1 MIFPSRGKSWRTVT
15 AAGRTPSQA
24 EEGEK
29 LILSFPGPKDW
40 TIIIN
45 PQAGNKVFPLKK
57 ELISMT
63 SRISGFYKLAPSKRL
78 IAVAEQ
84 AALGPQEIDQV
95 EKGLSLDQ
103 ADKMT
108 ENVIGLF
115 QVPLG
120 IATNF
125 VIDGREVLI
134 PMATEEPSVI
144 AAASN
149 GARMTREAGGFFTSS
164 TGPVMRA
171 QIQATGIADPFSAR
185 QSILLHKDELTRMA
199 NDKDPMLVKYGGGVK
214 DIEVY
219 VIDSKMGPMVVTHL
233 IVDCRDAMGANAVNT
248 MAEALAP
255 RIEQITGGRVYLR
268 IISNLADLRLVR
280 AKAVFKAE
288 EIGGHEV
295 VDGILLAAE
304 LAQVDPYRA
313 ATHNK
318 GIMNGVTAV
327 VLATGNDTRAVE
339 AGAHAFASSTG
350 SYRSLT
356 RYEKNSDGDLVGTI
370 EMPVAV
376 GLVGGATRVHPV
388 AKTAVKILGVKS
400 ADDLSRIIASV
411 GLCQNFA
418 ALRAL
423 ASEGIQ
429 RGHMSLHAKN
439 VAVQAGA
446 KCDLIDIIAARMA
459 AERRISV
466 DRAVELMAELDEK
479 SKEKA

>member
-1 MIFPSRGKSWRTVT
+1 
-15 AAGRTPSQA
+15 
-24 EEGEK
+24 
-29 LILSFPGPKDW
+29 
-40 TIIIN
+40 
-45 PQAGNKVFPLKK
+45 
-57 ELISMT
+57 MT
-63 SRISGFYKLAPSKRL
+63 SRISGFYKLAPSERL
-78 IAVAEQ
+78 FAVAEQ
-84 AALGPQEIDQV
+84 AALGPEEISQV
-95 EKGLSLDQ
+95 QTGLSLDQ
-103 ADKMT
+103 ADKMA
-108 ENVIGLF
+108 ENVIGVF
-115 QVPLG
+115 QVPLC

-149 GARMTREAGGFFTSS
+149 GARMAREAGGFFTTS

-171 QIQATGIADPFSAR
+171 QIQATGIGDPFAAR
-185 QSILLHKDELTRMA
+185 QAILLHKDELTRMA
-199 NDKDPMLVKYGGGVK
+199 NDKDPMLVKYGGGIK

-219 VIDSKMGPMVVTHL
+219 VIDSKMGMMVVTHL

-304 LAQVDPYRA
+304 LAEVDPYRA

-339 AGAHAFASSTG
+339 AGAHAFASIDG
-350 SYRSLT
+350 RYKSLT
-356 RYEKNSDGDLVGTI
+356 RYEKNRDGDLVGTI

-400 ADDLSRIIASV
+400 ADELSRIIASV

-446 KCDLIDIIAARMA
+446 KCDLIEIIAARMA

-466 DRAVELMAELDEK
+466 DRAVQLMAELDEK
-479 SKEKA
+479 AKEKT

>member
-1 MIFPSRGKSWRTVT
+1 MV
-15 AAGRTPSQA
+15 
-24 EEGEK
+24 
-29 LILSFPGPKDW
+29 
-40 TIIIN
+40 
-45 PQAGNKVFPLKK
+45 
-57 ELISMT
+57 
-63 SRISGFYKLAPSKRL
+63 
-78 IAVAEQ
+78 
-84 AALGPQEIDQV
+84 
-95 EKGLSLDQ
+95 
-103 ADKMT
+103 
-108 ENVIGLF
+108 ENVIGVI

-125 VIDGREVLI
+125 IIDGREVLI

-149 GARMTREAGGFFTSS
+149 GAKMAREAGGFLTSS

-171 QIQATGIADPFSAR
+171 QIQVTGVVDPFSAR
-185 QSILLHKDELTRMA
+185 QNILLHKDELTRMA
-199 NDKDPMLVKYGGGVK
+199 NEKDPMLVKYGGGVK

-219 VIDSKMGPMVVTHL
+219 VIDSRVGPMVVVHL

-255 RIEQITGGRVYLR
+255 RVEEITGGRVYLR
-268 IISNLADLRLVR
+268 IISNLADKRLAR
-280 AKAVFKAE
+280 ARAVFKAE

-295 VDGILLAAE
+295 VDGIIQAAALAE
-304 LAQVDPYRA
+304 VDPYRA

-339 AGAHAFASSTG
+339 AGAHSFASISG
-350 SYRSLT
+350 RYQSLT
-356 RYEKNSDGDLVGTI
+356 HYEKNKDGDLVGTI
-370 EMPVAV
+370 ELPVAV

-388 AKTAVKILGVKS
+388 AKSTVKILGVKS
-400 ADDLSRIIASV
+400 ADDLSRIIAAV

-446 KCDLIDIIAARMA
+446 KCDLIEVVAARMA
-459 AERRISV
+459 AERRINV
-466 DRAVELMAELDEK
+466 DRAAELIAELEQK
-479 SKEKA
+479 SKGEAAN

>member
-1 MIFPSRGKSWRTVT
+1 
-15 AAGRTPSQA
+15 
-24 EEGEK
+24 
-29 LILSFPGPKDW
+29 
-40 TIIIN
+40 
-45 PQAGNKVFPLKK
+45 
-57 ELISMT
+57 MT
-63 SRISGFYKLAPSKRL
+63 SRISGFYKLAPAERL
-78 IAVAEQ
+78 SAVAEQ
-84 AALGPQEIDQV
+84 TAIGPEEISQI
-95 EKGLSLDQ
+95 KSGLSLEQ
-103 ADKMT
+103 ADKMV
-108 ENVIGLF
+108 ENVVGMF

-125 VIDGREVLI
+125 VIDGREVLV

-149 GARMTREAGGFFTSS
+149 GARMAREAGGFFTSS

-171 QIQATGIADPFSAR
+171 QIQATGIVDPFSAR
-185 QSILLHKDELTRMA
+185 QAILLHRDELIRMA
-199 NDKDPMLVKYGGGVK
+199 NEKDPMLVKFGGGVK

-219 VIDSKMGPMVVTHL
+219 VIDSRLGPMVVTHL

-268 IISNLADLRLVR
+268 IISNLADLRLAR

-288 EIGGHEV
+288 AIGGHEV

-339 AGAHAFASSTG
+339 AGAHSYASRSG
-350 SYRSLT
+350 CYRSLS
-356 RYEKNSDGDLVGTI
+356 RYEKNRDGDLVASI
-370 EMPVAV
+370 EMPAAV
-376 GLVGGATRVHPV
+376 GLVGGATRVHPA
-388 AKTAVKILGVKS
+388 AKTAVRILGVAS
-400 ADDLSRIIASV
+400 ADELSRIIASV

-429 RGHMSLHAKN
+429 RGHMSLHARN

-446 KCDLIDIIAARMA
+446 KCDMIEIVAARMA

-466 DRAVELMAELDEK
+466 DRAQELLADLDKKTQE
-479 SKEKA
+479 SA

>member
-1 MIFPSRGKSWRTVT
+1 
-15 AAGRTPSQA
+15 
-24 EEGEK
+24 
-29 LILSFPGPKDW
+29 
-40 TIIIN
+40 
-45 PQAGNKVFPLKK
+45 
-57 ELISMT
+57 MT
-63 SRISGFYKLAPSKRL
+63 SRISGFYKLAPSERL

-84 AALGPQEIDQV
+84 AALGPEEIAQV
-95 EKGLSLDQ
+95 QTGLLLDQ

-149 GARMTREAGGFFTSS
+149 GARMARETGGFFTSS

-171 QIQATGIADPFSAR
+171 LIQATGIGDPFAAR
-185 QSILLHKDELTRMA
+185 QSILLHKDDLMRMA

-280 AKAVFKAE
+280 SKAVFKAE

-304 LAQVDPYRA
+304 LAEVDPYRA

-339 AGAHAFASSTG
+339 AGAHAFASIDG
-350 SYRSLT
+350 RYKSLT
-356 RYEKNSDGDLVGTI
+356 RYEKNRDGDLVGTI

-400 ADDLSRIIASV
+400 ADELSRIIASV

-446 KCDLIDIIAARMA
+446 KCDLIEIIAARMA
-459 AERRISV
+459 AERRINV

-479 SKEKA
+479 AKEIT

>member
-1 MIFPSRGKSWRTVT
+1 
-15 AAGRTPSQA
+15 
-24 EEGEK
+24 
-29 LILSFPGPKDW
+29 
-40 TIIIN
+40 
-45 PQAGNKVFPLKK
+45 
-57 ELISMT
+57 MT
-63 SRISGFYKLAPSKRL
+63 SRISGFYKLAPADRL
-78 IAVAEQ
+78 SAVAEQ
-84 AALGPQEIDQV
+84 AALGADEISQI
-95 EKGLSLDQ
+95 KSGLSLEQ
-103 ADKMT
+103 ADKMV
-108 ENVIGLF
+108 ENVVGMF

-125 VIDGREVLI
+125 VIDGREVLV

-149 GARMTREAGGFFTSS
+149 GARMAREAGGFFTSS

-171 QIQATGIADPFSAR
+171 QIQATGIVDPFAAR
-185 QSILLHKDELTRMA
+185 QAILLHRDELIQMA
-199 NDKDPMLVKYGGGVK
+199 NEKDPMLVKFGGGVK

-219 VIDSKMGPMVVTHL
+219 VIDSRLGPMVVTHL

-268 IISNLADLRLVR
+268 IISNLADLRLAR
-280 AKAVFKAE
+280 ARAVFKAE
-288 EIGGHEV
+288 AIGGHEV

-339 AGAHAFASSTG
+339 AGAHSYASRSG

-356 RYEKNSDGDLVGTI
+356 RYEKNRDGDLVASI

-388 AKTAVKILGVKS
+388 AKTAVRILGVKS

-429 RGHMSLHAKN
+429 RGHMSLHARN

-446 KCDLIDIIAARMA
+446 KCDLIEIVAARMA

-466 DRAVELMAELDEK
+466 DRAQELIAELDQK
-479 SKEKA
+479 SGEST

>member
-1 MIFPSRGKSWRTVT
+1 
-15 AAGRTPSQA
+15 
-24 EEGEK
+24 
-29 LILSFPGPKDW
+29 
-40 TIIIN
+40 
-45 PQAGNKVFPLKK
+45 
-57 ELISMT
+57 MT
-63 SRISGFYKLAPSKRL
+63 SRISGFYKLAPSERL

-84 AALGPQEIDQV
+84 AKLGPEEIAQV
-95 EKGLSLDQ
+95 ETGLLLDQ
-103 ADKMT
+103 AEKMT
-108 ENVIGLF
+108 ENVIGMF

-149 GARMTREAGGFFTSS
+149 GARMARETGGFFTSS

-171 QIQATGIADPFSAR
+171 LIQATGIGDPFAAR
-185 QSILLHKDELTRMA
+185 QAILLHKDELMRMA

-304 LAQVDPYRA
+304 LAEVDPYRA

-318 GIMNGVTAV
+318 GIMNGVTSV

-339 AGAHAFASSTG
+339 AGAHAFASIDG
-350 SYRSLT
+350 RYKSLT
-356 RYEKNSDGDLVGTI
+356 RYEKNRDGDLVGTI

-400 ADDLSRIIASV
+400 ADELSRIIASV

-446 KCDLIDIIAARMA
+446 KCDLIEIIAARMA
-459 AERRISV
+459 AERRINV

-479 SKEKA
+479 AEEKT

>member
-1 MIFPSRGKSWRTVT
+1 
-15 AAGRTPSQA
+15 
-24 EEGEK
+24 
-29 LILSFPGPKDW
+29 
-40 TIIIN
+40 
-45 PQAGNKVFPLKK
+45 
-57 ELISMT
+57 MT
-63 SRISGFYKLAPSKRL
+63 SRISGFYKLAPSERL
-78 IAVAEQ
+78 IAVAEH
-84 AALGPQEIDQV
+84 AALGKEEIDQV
-95 EKGLSLDQ
+95 QTGLSLDQ
-103 ADKMT
+103 ADKMV
-108 ENVIGLF
+108 ENVIGLI

-149 GARMTREAGGFFTSS
+149 GARMAREAGGFFTSS

-171 QIQATGIADPFSAR
+171 QIQATGIEDPFAAR
-185 QSILLHKDELTRMA
+185 QSILLHKDELTSMA
-199 NDKDPMLVKYGGGVK
+199 NEKDPMLVKYGGGVK

-233 IVDCRDAMGANAVNT
+233 IVDCRDAMGANAINT

-295 VDGILLAAE
+295 VDGILFAAE

-339 AGAHAFASSTG
+339 AGAHAFAGVTG
-350 SYRSLT
+350 RYKSLT
-356 RYEKNSDGDLVGTI
+356 RYEKNRDGDLVGTI
-370 EMPVAV
+370 EMPAAV

-446 KCDLIDIIAARMA
+446 KCDMIEIIAARMA

-466 DRAVELMAELDEK
+466 DRAAELMAELDEK
-479 SKEKA
+479 AKEKT

>member
-1 MIFPSRGKSWRTVT
+1 
-15 AAGRTPSQA
+15 
-24 EEGEK
+24 
-29 LILSFPGPKDW
+29 
-40 TIIIN
+40 
-45 PQAGNKVFPLKK
+45 
-57 ELISMT
+57 MT
-63 SRISGFYKLAPSKRL
+63 SRISGFYRL
-78 IAVAEQ
+78 PPDDRLKAAAEQ
-84 AALGPQEIDQV
+84 AGLGQEEISQLQ
-95 EKGLSLDQ
+95 KGLLLDQ
-103 ADKMT
+103 ADKMV
-108 ENVIGLF
+108 ENVIGIF

-125 VIDGREVLI
+125 VIDGREVLV

-149 GARMTREAGGFFTSS
+149 GARMAREAGGFLTSS
-164 TGPVMRA
+164 SGPVMRG
-171 QIQATGIADPFSAR
+171 QIQVTGVSDPFGAR
-185 QSILLHKDELTRMA
+185 QTILLHKDELTRMA
-199 NDKDPMLVKYGGGVK
+199 NDKDPMLVKFGGGVK
-214 DIEVY
+214 DIEVW
-219 VIDSKMGPMVVTHL
+219 VIDTRLGPNVVVHL

-255 RIEQITGGRVYLR
+255 RIEEITGGRVFLR
-268 IISNLADLRLVR
+268 IISNLADHRLAR

-295 VDGILLAAE
+295 VDGIIQAAALAE
-304 LAQVDPYRA
+304 VDPYRA

-318 GIMNGVTAV
+318 GIMNGITAV

-339 AGAHAFASSTG
+339 AGAHAYASMQG
-350 SYRSLT
+350 RYRSLT
-356 RYEKNSDGDLVGTI
+356 RYEMNKDGDLVGTI
-370 EMPVAV
+370 ELPVAV

-388 AKTAVKILGVKS
+388 AKSIVKILGVKS
-400 ADDLSRIIASV
+400 ADDLSRIIAAV

-439 VAVQAGA
+439 VAAQAGA
-446 KCDLIDIIAARMA
+446 KCDLIEIIAARMA

-466 DRAVELMAELDEK
+466 DRAVELLAELEDKGQER
-479 SKEKA
+479 

>member
-1 MIFPSRGKSWRTVT
+1 MPVR
-15 AAGRTPSQA
+15 
-24 EEGEK
+24 EE
-29 LILSFPGPKDW
+29 LR
-40 TIIIN
+40 
-45 PQAGNKVFPLKK
+45 
-57 ELISMT
+57 SMT
-63 SRISGFYKLAPSKRL
+63 SRISGFYKLAPSERL
-78 IAVAEQ
+78 KAAAEQ
-84 AALGPQEIDQV
+84 AALGQEEIAQV
-95 EKGLSLDQ
+95 ESGLLLDQ
-103 ADKMT
+103 ADKMV
-108 ENVIGLF
+108 ENVVGMF

-149 GARMTREAGGFFTSS
+149 GAKMAREAGGFSTSS

-171 QIQATGIADPFSAR
+171 QIQATGIEDPFAAR
-185 QSILLHKDELTRMA
+185 QAILLHKDELTRMA
-199 NDKDPMLVKYGGGVK
+199 NEKDPMLVKYGGGVK

-219 VIDSKMGPMVVTHL
+219 VIDSRLGPMVVTHL

-255 RIEQITGGRVYLR
+255 RIEQITKGRVYLR

-280 AKAVFKAE
+280 ARAVFKAE

-339 AGAHAFASSTG
+339 AGAHAFASITG
-350 SYRSLT
+350 RYRSLT
-356 RYEKNSDGDLVGTI
+356 RYEKNRDGDLVGSI

-388 AKTAVKILGVKS
+388 AKAAVKILGVKS
-400 ADDLSRIIASV
+400 ADELSRIIASV

-446 KCDLIDIIAARMA
+446 KCDLIEIIAARMA

-466 DRAVELMAELDEK
+466 DRAMQLMAELD
-479 SKEKA
+479 SKAGEKA

>member
-1 MIFPSRGKSWRTVT
+1 
-15 AAGRTPSQA
+15 
-24 EEGEK
+24 
-29 LILSFPGPKDW
+29 
-40 TIIIN
+40 
-45 PQAGNKVFPLKK
+45 
-57 ELISMT
+57 MT
-63 SRISGFYKLAPSKRL
+63 SRISGFYKLAPSERL

-84 AALGPQEIDQV
+84 AALGKEEIAQV
-95 EKGLSLDQ
+95 QTGLSLDQ
-103 ADKMT
+103 ADKMV
-108 ENVIGLF
+108 ENVIGLI

-149 GARMTREAGGFFTSS
+149 GARMAREAGGFFTSS

-171 QIQATGIADPFSAR
+171 QIQATGIGDPFAAR

-199 NDKDPMLVKYGGGVK
+199 NEKDPMLVRYGGGVK

-339 AGAHAFASSTG
+339 AGAHAFAGVTG
-350 SYRSLT
+350 RYKSLT
-356 RYEKNSDGDLVGTI
+356 RYEKNRDGDLVGTI
-370 EMPVAV
+370 EMPAAV

-446 KCDLIDIIAARMA
+446 KCDMIEIIAARMA

-466 DRAVELMAELDEK
+466 DRAAELMSELDEK
-479 SKEKA
+479 AKEKT

>member
-1 MIFPSRGKSWRTVT
+1 
-15 AAGRTPSQA
+15 
-24 EEGEK
+24 
-29 LILSFPGPKDW
+29 
-40 TIIIN
+40 
-45 PQAGNKVFPLKK
+45 
-57 ELISMT
+57 MT
-63 SRISGFYKLAPSKRL
+63 SRISGFYRLAPSERL
-78 IAVAEQ
+78 LAVAEQ
-84 AALGPQEIDQV
+84 ASIGKEEIDQV
-95 EKGLSLDQ
+95 ESGLSLDQ
-103 ADKMT
+103 ADKMV
-108 ENVIGLF
+108 ENVVGMF

-120 IATNF
+120 VATNF

-149 GARMTREAGGFFTSS
+149 GARMAREGGGFVTTS

-171 QIQATGIADPFSAR
+171 QIQATGIVDPYSAR
-185 QSILLHKDELTRMA
+185 QAILHHKDELMKMA
-199 NDKDPMLVKYGGGVK
+199 NDKDPMLVRFGGGVK
-214 DIEVY
+214 DIEVQ
-219 VIDSKMGPMVVTHL
+219 VIDSRLGPMVVTHL

-268 IISNLADLRLVR
+268 IISNLADLRLAR
-280 AKAVFKAE
+280 ARAVFKAE

-304 LAQVDPYRA
+304 LAQVDSYRA

-339 AGAHAFASSTG
+339 AGAHSYAAMQG
-350 SYRSLT
+350 QYRSLT
-356 RYEKNSDGDLVGTI
+356 RYEKNRDGDLVGSI

-400 ADDLSRIIASV
+400 ADDLSRIIAAV

-446 KCDLIDIIAARMA
+446 KCDMIEIVAARMA

-466 DRAVELMAELDEK
+466 DRAVELMAELND
-479 SKEKA
+479 KAKGNT

>member
-1 MIFPSRGKSWRTVT
+1 
-15 AAGRTPSQA
+15 
-24 EEGEK
+24 
-29 LILSFPGPKDW
+29 
-40 TIIIN
+40 
-45 PQAGNKVFPLKK
+45 
-57 ELISMT
+57 MT
-63 SRISGFYKLAPSKRL
+63 SRIPGFYKLAPSERL
-78 IAVAEQ
+78 IAVAKEAAIGTEEVAQ
-84 AALGPQEIDQV
+84 AET
-95 EKGLSLDQ
+95 GLLLDQ

-149 GARMTREAGGFFTSS
+149 GARMAREAGGFLTSS

-171 QIQATGIADPFSAR
+171 QIQATGIVDPFAAR
-185 QSILLHKDELTRMA
+185 QAILLAKDELTSMA
-199 NDKDPMLVKYGGGVK
+199 NEKDPMLVRYGGGVK

-339 AGAHAFASSTG
+339 AGAHAFASIG
-350 SYRSLT
+350 GRYKSLT
-356 RYEKNSDGDLVGTI
+356 HYEKNRDGDLVGTI

-400 ADDLSRIIASV
+400 ADDLSRIIAAV

-446 KCDLIDIIAARMA
+446 KCDMIEIVAARMA

-466 DRAVELMAELDEK
+466 DRAAELMAELDK
-479 SKEKA
+479 KAKENV

>member
-1 MIFPSRGKSWRTVT
+1 
-15 AAGRTPSQA
+15 
-24 EEGEK
+24 
-29 LILSFPGPKDW
+29 
-40 TIIIN
+40 
-45 PQAGNKVFPLKK
+45 
-57 ELISMT
+57 MT
-63 SRISGFYKLAPSKRL
+63 SRISGFYKLAPSERL

-84 AALGPQEIDQV
+84 AALGPEEIAQV
-95 EKGLSLDQ
+95 QTGLSLDQ
-103 ADKMT
+103 ADKMA

-149 GARMTREAGGFFTSS
+149 GARMAREAGGFFTSS

-171 QIQATGIADPFSAR
+171 LIQATGMGDPFAAR
-185 QSILLHKDELTRMA
+185 QAILLHKDELMRMA

-280 AKAVFKAE
+280 SKAVFKAE

-339 AGAHAFASSTG
+339 AGAHAFASIAG
-350 SYRSLT
+350 RYKSLT
-356 RYEKNSDGDLVGTI
+356 RYEKNRDGDLVGTI

-446 KCDLIDIIAARMA
+446 KCDLIEIIAARMA

-479 SKEKA
+479 TKEKT

>member
-1 MIFPSRGKSWRTVT
+1 MDHKNKSSGW
-15 AAGRTPSQA
+15 
-24 EEGEK
+24 
-29 LILSFPGPKDW
+29 
-40 TIIIN
+40 
-45 PQAGNKVFPLKK
+45 NKVFPLPVLFWRE
-57 ELISMT
+57 ELRSMT
-63 SRISGFYKLAPSKRL
+63 SRISGFYKLAPSERL

-84 AALGPQEIDQV
+84 AALGPEEIAQV
-95 EKGLSLDQ
+95 ETGLSLDQ
-103 ADKMT
+103 ADKMV
-108 ENVIGLF
+108 ENVIGMF

-149 GARMTREAGGFFTSS
+149 GARMAREAGGFFTSS

-171 QIQATGIADPFSAR
+171 QIQATGIGDPFAAR
-185 QSILLHKDELTRMA
+185 QAILLHKDELMRMA

-280 AKAVFKAE
+280 SKAVFKAE

-304 LAQVDPYRA
+304 LAEVDPYRA

-339 AGAHAFASSTG
+339 AGAHAFASIAG
-350 SYRSLT
+350 RYKSLT
-356 RYEKNSDGDLVGTI
+356 RYEKNRDGDLVGTI

-400 ADDLSRIIASV
+400 ADELSRIIASV

-446 KCDLIDIIAARMA
+446 KCDLIEIIAARMA

-479 SKEKA
+479 TKEKT

>member
-1 MIFPSRGKSWRTVT
+1 MT
-15 AAGRTPSQA
+15 
-24 EEGEK
+24 
-29 LILSFPGPKDW
+29 
-40 TIIIN
+40 
-45 PQAGNKVFPLKK
+45 
-57 ELISMT
+57 MT
-63 SRISGFYKLAPSKRL
+63 SRISGFYKLPPNERL
-78 IAVAEQ
+78 KAVAEQ
-84 AALGPQEIDQV
+84 VAVGSEEISQV
-95 EKGLSLDQ
+95 EIGLVLDQ
-103 ADKMT
+103 AEKMV
-108 ENVIGLF
+108 ENVIGMF

-125 VIDGREVLI
+125 VIDGQEVLI

-149 GARMTREAGGFFTSS
+149 GARMARGGGGFFTSS

-171 QIQATGIADPFSAR
+171 QIQATGIDDPFAAR
-185 QSILLHKDELTRMA
+185 QAILLHKDELMTMA
-199 NDKDPMLVKYGGGVK
+199 NELDPMLVKYGGGVK

-219 VIDSKMGPMVVTHL
+219 VIDSRLGPMVVTHL

-268 IISNLADLRLVR
+268 IISNLADLRLAR
-280 AKAVFKAE
+280 AKAVFRAE
-288 EIGGHEV
+288 DIGGPEV
-295 VDGILLAAE
+295 VDGIILAAE
-304 LAQVDPYRA
+304 LAVVDSYRA

-339 AGAHAFASSTG
+339 AGAHSFASRTG
-350 SYRSLT
+350 RYMSLT
-356 RYEKNSDGDLVGTI
+356 RYERNRDGDLVGTI
-370 EMPVAV
+370 ELPVAV

-400 ADDLSRIIASV
+400 ADDLSRIIAAV

-429 RGHMSLHAKN
+429 RGHMSLHARN

-446 KCDLIDIIAARMA
+446 KCDFIELVAARMA
-459 AERRISV
+459 AERRINV
-466 DRAVELMAELDEK
+466 DRAAELIRELEDRGQEGV
-479 SKEKA
+479 

>member
-1 MIFPSRGKSWRTVT
+1 MES
-15 AAGRTPSQA
+15 
-24 EEGEK
+24 
-29 LILSFPGPKDW
+29 
-40 TIIIN
+40 
-45 PQAGNKVFPLKK
+45 
-57 ELISMT
+57 
-63 SRISGFYKLAPSKRL
+63 SRIPGFYKLPPEERL
-78 IAVAEQ
+78 KVIVEMTGLSGDDVAQLSAGLGVEQ
-84 AALGPQEIDQV
+84 ADRMV
-95 EKGLSLDQ
+95 
-103 ADKMT
+103 
-108 ENVIGLF
+108 ENVIGTF

-125 VIDGREVLI
+125 IIDGRELAV

-149 GARMTREAGGFFTSS
+149 GARMAREGGGFVTSS

-171 QIQATGIADPFSAR
+171 QIQATGIADPFAAR
-185 QSILLHKDELTRMA
+185 QDILAHKEELTKMA
-199 NDKDPMLVKYGGGVK
+199 NDKDPLLVKYGGGVK

-219 VIDSKMGPMVVTHL
+219 VLDSRVGPMVVTHL

-268 IISNLADLRLVR
+268 IISNLADLRLAR

-288 EIGGHEV
+288 EIGGPEV
-295 VDGILLAAE
+295 VDGIIQAAALAE
-304 LAQVDPYRA
+304 VDPYRA

-318 GIMNGVTAV
+318 GIMNGATAV
-327 VLATGNDTRAVE
+327 VMATGNDTRAVE
-339 AGAHAFASSTG
+339 AGAHSFASMSG
-350 SYRSLT
+350 MYKSLT
-356 RYEKNSDGDLVGTI
+356 RYEKNKEGDLVGTI

-400 ADDLSRIIASV
+400 ADELSRIIASV
-411 GLCQNFA
+411 GLAQNFA

-429 RGHMSLHAKN
+429 RGHMTLHAKN

-446 KCDLIDIIAARMA
+446 KCDLVEIIAARMA

-466 DRAVELMAELDEK
+466 DRATELMKELEK
-479 SKEKA
+479 